1 MTSQSTN
8 ELKKFNTIDMKR
20 TWHILNNIT
29 EKKII
34 HQLTLMMAGTEQEN
48 TKTMRKKLNIQ

>member
-29 EKKII
+29 EK
-34 HQLTLMMAGTEQEN
+34 EN
-48 TKTMRKKLNIQ
+48 CSSAYIDDGGNRAREHKNYAQKT